1 MIKALA
7 ELPQRVRVAYS
18 ACVDRGNAINQ
29 AESA

>member
-18 ACVDRGNAINQ
+18 ACVDRGIAINQ
-29 AESA
+29 GAE